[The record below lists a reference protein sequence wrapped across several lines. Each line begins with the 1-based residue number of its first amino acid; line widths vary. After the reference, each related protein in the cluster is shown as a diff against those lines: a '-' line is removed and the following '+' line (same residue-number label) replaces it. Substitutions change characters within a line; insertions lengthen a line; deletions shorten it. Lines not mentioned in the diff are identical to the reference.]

1 MHRNRESNPPDDRI
15 DDTTMATKKPTIIPL
30 NLLDTLFPTSIKV
43 GSHEVEIRS
52 FKETAGHDDSMPYQA
67 KIHVDGKECAV
78 VYNDGWGGE
87 SNIQGTKTEAY
98 KVLNELEQHIHSHK
112 EEFFMGEYEGHKLYH
127 SNLAS
132 ICDTLA
138 MNCGY
143 RKDALKYE
151 NKRMVL
157 FNSNT
162 QSISTVSFKGMG
174 RQTISDL
181 MSTSHQFRTLWYD
194 TVEKYKAKGYTIL
207 NDNFAERKAV

>member
-1 MHRNRESNPPDDRI
+1 
-15 DDTTMATKKPTIIPL
+15 MATTKKSSIIPSKI
-30 NLLDTLFPTSIKV
+30 LDTLFPTSAKV
-43 GSHEVEIRS
+43 GNHEVEIRS
-52 FKETAGHDDSMPYQA
+52 FKEIAGHDDSMPYQA
-67 KIHVDGKECAV
+67 KVYVDGKETAV

-87 SNIQGTKTEAY
+87 SNVQATKTEAY
-98 KVLNELEQHIHSHK
+98 KVLNELEQYIRDHK
-112 EEFFMGEYEGHKLYH
+112 EEFFMGEYEGLKLYH
-127 SNLAS
+127 TNLSS

-151 NKRMVL
+151 NKKMVL
-157 FNSNT
+157 FNAKT
-162 QSISTVSFKGMG
+162 ETISTVSFKGMG

-194 TVEKYKAKGYTIL
+194 TVEKYKAKGYTVL